1 MKKTKGFTL
10 IELMIVIAIIGIL
23 AAIALPAYARYMAR
37 ARFTEVTTAVAG
49 VQKQVEICIF
59 DLGATFT
66 PNGPVV
72 FNIGTTGVFAAS
84 TAITVDT
91 SVHGAGCANGAA
103 GAPNAGNGWS
113 IGVATDY
120 ATKYVHDIAV
130 DANGVITATAIAG
143 NGLNSAVI
151 QIEPFFGA
159 SDNGIIDWKRNDSK
173 TVSTCIAQNLC

>member
-37 ARFTEVTTAVAG
+37 ARFSEVTTAVAG

-66 PNGPVV
+66 PNGPVKV
-72 FNIGTTGVFAAS
+72 DSAAKN
-84 TAITVDT
+84 
-91 SVHGAGCANGAA
+91 GCKNGES
-103 GAPNAGNGWS
+103 GNGWS
-113 IGVATDY
+113 IDTNTNY
-120 ATKYVHDIAV
+120 KTKYVAQIDV
-130 DANGVITATAIAG
+130 TKDGVIKATAIKG
-143 NGLNSAVI
+143 NGLNGAII

-159 SDNGIIDWKRNDSK
+159 ADNGIIDWKRNDTK
-173 TVSTCIAQNLC
+173 TVSTCIKENLC